1 MENGTRKNSLAWE
14 KVYKTTNFGNRYP
27 TDGLVSLYHHF
38 VKDKMEALERPAK
51 ILDFGCSHGANAKF
65 FASQGFDVYGIDIS
79 EDAIVHCVQEVG
91 FDSRKFRACDVL
103 GEGVSIEDIFGVEFD
118 LVIASECLYYFSQR
132 DFERILERLYNCMRE
147 GAVFYGNMHTWNHH
161 LYRKYRHL
169 GVNRE
174 GLAEIPMSGTADL
187 PLSVRIV
194 EGKEEMREI
203 FQIFEEIVT
212 VRSVL
217 ELESENETLH
227 FIGKK
232 VEKKQTSI

>member
-1 MENGTRKNSLAWE
+1 
-14 KVYKTTNFGNRYP
+14 
-27 TDGLVSLYHHF
+27 
-38 VKDKMEALERPAK
+38 
-51 ILDFGCSHGANAKF
+51 
-65 FASQGFDVYGIDIS
+65 
-79 EDAIVHCVQEVG
+79 
-91 FDSRKFRACDVL
+91 
-103 GEGVSIEDIFGVEFD
+103 
-118 LVIASECLYYFSQR
+118 
-132 DFERILERLYNCMRE
+132 
-147 GAVFYGNMHTWNHH
+147 
-161 LYRKYRHL
+161 
-169 GVNRE
+169 
-174 GLAEIPMSGTADL
+174 MSGTADL